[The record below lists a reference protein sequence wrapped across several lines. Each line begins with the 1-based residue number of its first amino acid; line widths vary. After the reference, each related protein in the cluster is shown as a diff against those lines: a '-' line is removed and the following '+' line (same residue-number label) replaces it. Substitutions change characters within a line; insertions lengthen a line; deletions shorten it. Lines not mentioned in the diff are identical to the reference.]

1 MLTSN
6 LVAPNALNLK
16 LPGRSTP
23 ATPSSSRIDDVRIT
37 RSGQYRF
44 NGDAISLANLERTL
58 ANKARGSSSKL
69 SVTIS
74 PDPGTPVEDV
84 VAIMNIAMRY
94 DINGILATEK

>member
-1 MLTSN
+1 MCASP
-6 LVAPNALNLK
+6 AA
-16 LPGRSTP
+16 GST
-23 ATPSSSRIDDVRIT
+23 
-37 RSGQYRF
+37 
-44 NGDAISLANLERTL
+44 
-58 ANKARGSSSKL
+58 SKL